1 MRSTNALRLLLI
13 ALAVT
18 LVYVIVRG
26 MTRASAPRRPTR
38 PVVERIVPC
47 AHCGLNLPEREALPV
62 AGRFYCS
69 EEHRRLAG

>member
-1 MRSTNALRLLLI
+1 LRLLLI

-18 LVYVIVRG
+18 LVYAVVRG
-26 MTRASAPRRPTR
+26 MMRSSATRRPR
-38 PVVERIVPC
+38 APAVERMVPC

-62 AGRFYCS
+62 AGRFFCS